1 MNNEEIRNL
10 SDQDLQAKLAEVKSE
25 LADMK
30 RVNRISPLEN
40 PMRISAVRKDVARM
54 ATEISTRKA

>member
-25 LADMK
+25 LADMR

-40 PMRISAVRKDVARM
+40 PMRISAIRKDVARM

>member
-25 LADMK
+25 LADMR

-40 PMRISAVRKDVARM
+40 PMRISAIRKDVARM
-54 ATEISTRKA
+54 ATEISTR

>member
-25 LADMK
+25 LADMR

>member
-25 LADMK
+25 LADMR

-40 PMRISAVRKDVARM
+40 PMRISAIRKDVSRM

>member
-10 SDQDLQAKLAEVKSE
+10 SDQDLRAKLAEVKSE

-40 PMRISAVRKDVARM
+40 PMRIRYVRQDVARM
-54 ATEISTRKA
+54 ATELSTRKA

>member
-40 PMRISAVRKDVARM
+40 PMRINAVRKDVARM

>member
-10 SDQDLQAKLAEVKSE
+10 SDQDLQVKLAEVKSE
-25 LADMK
+25 LADMR

-40 PMRISAVRKDVARM
+40 PMRISAIRKDVARM

>member
-40 PMRISAVRKDVARM
+40 PMRISAIRKDVARM